1 MLAWTRPSPA
11 LTGSD
16 LHLYISIP
24 DPSHIHIL
32 LSLAY
37 PSFPLGRFLRPH
49 LAGWACQIYSV
60 SSIRSNPRR
69 APAATTMVA
78 AHGRVLLRVV
88 ALLLLAAAAAGNSA
102 VVSLREL
109 DGRRDAARE
118 ARNSRYAA
126 DMLGNSEFRCSNA
139 EVLS

>member
-1 MLAWTRPSPA
+1 MLARTRPSPA

-32 LSLAY
+32 LSLAR

-69 APAATTMVA
+69 APAATMAA

-109 DGRRDAARE
+109 DGRDAARE

-126 DMLGNSEFRCSNA
+126 DMQGNSEF
-139 EVLS
+139 VDQ